1 MLSSGFVCNIFDF
14 IAKKSTKSGE
24 IIIEQDNF
32 PRVFDDFFWDET
44 ENTNSKPHVIKYDLQ
59 GYTKEKIVAENG
71 EKQSDYFLKMH
82 LQATLILQCQRC
94 LNAIQFDL
102 NSQNLYKF
110 EICKNQNSSENQN
123 FDYDSDDINND
134 DFDVIYVNENL
145 QFSENNFQLNSFIE
159 DEIILTLPSF
169 PMHKNCSFENNRNK
183 ANKINGNSES
193 DSDTDTDSDS
203 NKPFSNLKNLL
214 NSTKKD

>member
-1 MLSSGFVCNIFDF
+1 MSSSGFVCNIFDF
-14 IAKKSTKSGE
+14 IAKNSEKSGQ
-24 IIIEQDNF
+24 IIINQDNF
-32 PRVFDDFFWDET
+32 PRVFDDFFWQ
-44 ENTNSKPHVIKYDLQ
+44 ENDNDNDNKPHVIKYNLQ
-59 GYTKEKIVAENG
+59 GYTQEKIVTENG
-71 EKQSDYFLKMH
+71 QIQNDYFLKMY

-110 EICKNQNSSENQN
+110 EICKNQKNQANQANQN
-123 FDYDSDDINND
+123 LDYDPNDINND

-145 QFSENNFQLNSFIE
+145 KSSEQNFQLNSFIE

-169 PMHKNCSFENNRNK
+169 PMHKDCNFENSKHNNSI
-183 ANKINGNSES
+183 KINQN
-193 DSDTDTDSDS
+193 SDS

-214 NSTKKD
+214 NLNNQQKKD

>member
-1 MLSSGFVCNIFDF
+1 M
-14 IAKKSTKSGE
+14 
-24 IIIEQDNF
+24 
-32 PRVFDDFFWDET
+32 
-44 ENTNSKPHVIKYDLQ
+44 
-59 GYTKEKIVAENG
+59 
-71 EKQSDYFLKMH
+71 
-82 LQATLILQCQRC
+82 
-94 LNAIQFDL
+94 
-102 NSQNLYKF
+102 
-110 EICKNQNSSENQN
+110 
-123 FDYDSDDINND
+123 
-134 DFDVIYVNENL
+134 IYVNEKL

-193 DSDTDTDSDS
+193 DSDTDSDS